1 MKETHGGNTETYI
14 GLTGNTFKNRYYKH
28 KKSFNTQGYQSTTL
42 SSHIWNMKRRAI
54 NYELS
59 WRIVSKARS
68 YSPIKKTCDLCT
80 REIYFIMFEKHQS
93 SLNNRN
99 ELFTHCLHK
108 DKYLL
113 KNQWKTFIPVNSRKP
128 SRNLKVNLH
137 QYAYISCLV
146 PYCVGA

>member
-1 MKETHGGNTETYI
+1 MPGIGKFISGHNKKILSPEAQTPPCNCRDEECPVDGECQDSQIIYQSIVKVTHGGNTETYI

-68 YSPIKKTCDLCT
+68 
-80 REIYFIMFEKHQS
+80 
-93 SLNNRN
+93 
-99 ELFTHCLHK
+99 
-108 DKYLL
+108 
-113 KNQWKTFIPVNSRKP
+113 
-128 SRNLKVNLH
+128 
-137 QYAYISCLV
+137 
-146 PYCVGA
+146 